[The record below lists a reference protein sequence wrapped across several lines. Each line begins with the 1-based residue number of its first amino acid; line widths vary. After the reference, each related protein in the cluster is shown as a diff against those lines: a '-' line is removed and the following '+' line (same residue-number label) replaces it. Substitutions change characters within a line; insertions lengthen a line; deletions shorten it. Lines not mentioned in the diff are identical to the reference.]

1 MTAPIDAARAA
12 ARVRGMGAR
21 LESAAAEAV
30 RQSAEAALSAAQSRA
45 PVRTGRLRDS
55 LSARAEGTAAS
66 VSTSCGYAAAVELGT
81 SRQPARPFLFPAA
94 QAQRLAL
101 PALAAQL
108 GRRAIEGN

>member
-1 MTAPIDAARAA
+1 MTALVDAARVA

-21 LESAAAEAV
+21 LECAAAEAV
-30 RQSAEAALSAAQSRA
+30 RQSAEAALFAARSCA

-55 LSARAEGTAAS
+55 LSVRAEGTAA
-66 VSTSCGYAAAVELGT
+66 VVFASCDYAAAVELGT

-94 QAQRLAL
+94 QAQRQAL

-108 GRRAIEGN
+108 GRSAIEED

>member
-55 LSARAEGTAAS
+55 LSARAEGTAS

-81 SRQPARPFLFPAA
+81 SRQPARPFLLPAA